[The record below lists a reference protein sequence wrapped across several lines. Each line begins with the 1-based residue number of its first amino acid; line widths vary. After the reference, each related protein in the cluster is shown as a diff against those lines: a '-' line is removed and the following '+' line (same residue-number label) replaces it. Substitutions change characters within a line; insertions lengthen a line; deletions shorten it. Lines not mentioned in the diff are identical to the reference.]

1 MGETFYRSR
10 EMQSLRGEM
19 QSLRGE
25 MQSLRGEMQSQMNR
39 PGREGETTMIH
50 PGARHDIIKEMR
62 SKPETWHDV
71 INKA

>member
-1 MGETFYRSR
+1 MGETLYRSW
-10 EMQSLRGEM
+10 
-19 QSLRGE
+19 E

-39 PGREGETTMIH
+39 LGSEGETTMIH
-50 PGARHDIIKEMR
+50 LEARHDIIKEMI

>member
-1 MGETFYRSR
+1 
-10 EMQSLRGEM
+10 MQSLKGEM
-19 QSLRGE
+19 QSR
-25 MQSLRGEMQSQMNR
+25 MNK

-50 PGARHDIIKEMR
+50 HGARHDIIEKMI

>member
-19 QSLRGE
+19 E
-25 MQSLRGEMQSQMNR
+25 SQMNR
-39 PGREGETTMIH
+39 PGREVETPMIH
-50 PGARHDIIKEMR
+50 PGARHDIIKEMI

>member
-10 EMQSLRGEM
+10 EMQSLRG
-19 QSLRGE
+19 G
-25 MQSLRGEMQSQMNR
+25 MQSQRNR
-39 PGREGETTMIH
+39 LEREGEKTMIH
-50 PGARHDIIKEMR
+50 LGVRHDIIKEMI